1 MEKLILGGLT
11 VASTAL
17 MAAFQQP
24 AWALPIPMFFT
35 YSLGRRQSLEK
46 IHQPQ
51 PQLSPTIVQQWEQS
65 QTKVNNKVNN
75 LEQGLMELQQS
86 LAALQKRSNDWDT
99 AIKNATPKGR
109 GRVAIFVDGAN
120 LYYARQELKI
130 DIDYKKLLELLTG
143 DGSLWKAFY
152 YTGLDSTRSQEKNF
166 ISWLGHN
173 GFQVIT
179 KELVKRADGTRKAN
193 LDVEMAMDIDKLASY
208 YDTAVFVGG
217 DGDLAY
223 ALEQVS
229 RRGIRVEVLGL
240 RTMTSE
246 ALINVADVY
255 TDLGQVK
262 EQLRR

>member
-11 VASTAL
+11 ATTTAL
-17 MAAFQQP
+17 MVALQQP
-24 AWALPIPMFFT
+24 AWALPIPMLFT

-46 IHQPQ
+46 IHQN
-51 PQLSPTIVQQWEQS
+51 QLQVSPAIVQQWEQS

-75 LEQGLMELQQS
+75 LEQVLMELQQG
-86 LAALQKRSNDWDT
+86 LEALHKRSTDWEAAT
-99 AIKNATPKGR
+99 KNATPKGR
-109 GRVAIFVDGAN
+109 GRVAIFIDGAN

-130 DIDYKKLLELLTG
+130 DIDYKKLLELLTK

-152 YTGLDSTRSQEKNF
+152 YTGIDSTRSQEKNF

>member
-24 AWALPIPMFFT
+24 AWALPIPMLFT

-46 IHQPQ
+46 IHQA
-51 PQLSPTIVQQWEQS
+51 QLQLFPTIVQQWEQS
-65 QTKVNNKVNN
+65 QTRVDN

-86 LAALQKRSNDWDT
+86 LAALQKRSNDSDT
-99 AIKNATPKGR
+99 AIRNATPKGR
-109 GRVAIFVDGAN
+109 GRVAIFIDGAN
-120 LYYARQELKI
+120 LYYASQELKI
-130 DIDYKKLLELLTG
+130 HIDYKKLLELLTG

-152 YTGLDSTRSQEKNF
+152 YTGIDSTRSQEKNF

-193 LDVEMAMDIDKLASY
+193 LDVEMAMDIDKLASH

-223 ALEQVS
+223 ALEQVR

-240 RTMTSE
+240 RTMTSK

-255 TDLGQVK
+255 RDLRQVK
-262 EQLRR
+262 EQLRK